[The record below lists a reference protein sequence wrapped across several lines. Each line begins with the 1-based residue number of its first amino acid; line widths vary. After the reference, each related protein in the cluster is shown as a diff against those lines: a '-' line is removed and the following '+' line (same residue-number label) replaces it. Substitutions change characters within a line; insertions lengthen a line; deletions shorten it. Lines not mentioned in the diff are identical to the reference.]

1 MEIIQLETPPYITLN
16 IKTLIQDLEW
26 KRSSTY
32 VQKSLKI
39 SSFKFYQPSAQTTPI
54 IWGWGGGVHMLCSN
68 TSIAA
73 NYMHDFDTS
82 MNFTHFSCAAWRASW
97 KGQHWRNEV
106 AYYLLLSK
114 AASKKLIC
122 GKLKTTENLIL
133 LISSSDVKIQLP
145 LNLVLIIN
153 SIWIFKNSHIF
164 MVEGRPLDIF
174 NIQCTAWHNFC
185 RQVFSNVPYLYK

>member
-1 MEIIQLETPPYITLN
+1 MLRDWENVFTTLKVKLHESWSSQLARNNP
-16 IKTLIQDLEW
+16 
-26 KRSSTY
+26 RFCSTKHLLY
-32 VQKSLKI
+32 
-39 SSFKFYQPSAQTTPI
+39 A
-54 IWGWGGGVHMLCSN
+54 

-73 NYMHDFDTS
+73 NYMYDFDTS

-145 LNLVLIIN
+145 LNLVLIIS
-153 SIWIFKNSHIF
+153 SIWIFKHSHIF

-185 RQVFSNVPYLYK
+185 RQVFNNVPYLFK

>member
-1 MEIIQLETPPYITLN
+1 
-16 IKTLIQDLEW
+16 
-26 KRSSTY
+26 
-32 VQKSLKI
+32 
-39 SSFKFYQPSAQTTPI
+39 
-54 IWGWGGGVHMLCSN
+54 MLRSN

-133 LISSSDVKIQLP
+133 LISSSDVKIQLL
-145 LNLVLIIN
+145 LNLVLIIS

-185 RQVFSNVPYLYK
+185 RQVFSNVPYLYKQVPNLELTPTTNKHPSLRQKKLISAQFWLSAHPHLFSYCH